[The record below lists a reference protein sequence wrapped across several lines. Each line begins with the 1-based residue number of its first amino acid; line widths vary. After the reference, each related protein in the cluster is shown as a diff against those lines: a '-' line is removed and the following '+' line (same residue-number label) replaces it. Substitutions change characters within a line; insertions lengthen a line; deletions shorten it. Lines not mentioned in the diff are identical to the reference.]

1 MRKYLDIENG
11 SGKRVSDDINKIYSL
26 LNNLK
31 SHSAQINEVVAEIR
45 KLLDLIGEEMDD
57 GTDWGIDE
65 YR

>member
-11 SGKRVSDDINKIYSL
+11 SGKRVSDGINKIYAL

-31 SHSAQINEVVAEIR
+31 FHSAQANEVVAEIK
-45 KLLDLIGEEMDD
+45 KLLDMIGEEMDD
-57 GTDWGIDE
+57 GIDWSVDE